1 MEFKKITL
9 ENLEEMRYYLNK
21 SGNRGCNYSVGN
33 IIIWGQDLPLTYTIL
48 EDIIVFRT
56 ITDKE
61 AVYHIAQYSESF
73 PEIIQ
78 RLSEDARS
86 LNKEMLLADLN
97 QEMKERI
104 EESYP
109 DLFELVYDRD
119 GSDYVYET
127 EALSTLSG
135 KRYHKKKNHVNRFK
149 KNVEFTYEKI
159 TPQNKEEC
167 LNMAAL
173 WREGR
178 EMTPS
183 LEAETKAL
191 LLAFRHFEELGFEGG
206 LIRVNGEVMAFTLG
220 EQVTEDT
227 FVTHFEKALDTIP
240 ELYAVINQ
248 QFAEHQLKSY
258 RYVNREE
265 DLGLEGLRK
274 AKTSYH
280 PAFMVDKYKA
290 RLKSCYRRNTVC
302 LWYCRDF
309 CRTA

>member
-1 MEFKKITL
+1 M
-9 ENLEEMRYYLNK
+9 ENLQEMKKYLSK

-33 IIIWGQDLPLTYTIL
+33 IIIWSQDLNLTYTIV
-48 EDIIVFRT
+48 EETIVFRT
-56 ITDKE
+56 VTEDQAI
-61 AVYHIAQYSESF
+61 YHVAEYNEYF

-78 RLSEDARS
+78 KLSEDARN
-86 LNKEMLLADLN
+86 LKKEMLFADLSA
-97 QEMKERI
+97 EMKEAL

-109 DLFELVYDRD
+109 EIFQLEYDRD

-127 EALSTLSG
+127 ADLCNLSG

-149 KNVEFTYEKI
+149 KLHDFTYETI
-159 TPQNKEEC
+159 TPENKQEC
-167 LNMAAL
+167 LDMAAK
-173 WREGR
+173 WRESR
-178 EMTPS
+178 EMNPS
-183 LEAETKAL
+183 LEAEKKAIE
-191 LLAFRHFEELGFEGG
+191 LAFQYYEELGFQGG
-206 LIRVNGEVMAFTLG
+206 LIRVDGQVMAFTLG

-248 QFAEHQLKSY
+248 QFAQNQLQCY

-290 RLKSCYRRNTVC
+290 SLKSCYGKNSVC
-302 LWYCRDF
+302 LWYCSNL
-309 CRTA
+309 CWTA